1 MIKIQDLTP
10 TIYYNHSRD
19 FQLMGRLYEL
29 VLNYL
34 KTNAA
39 NLYNLPVGKNMDEQL
54 LNLLALTLGFTPTKN
69 YNSKQ
74 LRAVCSVLPTILQY
88 KGSIQ
93 ALILATDA
101 LLAAEG
107 VQQPLDYT
115 LIPKQR
121 ITLYVAQ
128 ELDDLS
134 LLTDLLDYLLPAG
147 LSCYIVKE
155 TQLVT
160 KIETTFAVTDT
171 VTVHRTKETLLPE
184 ETLLSNIAPEHRLA
198 ALSFGN
204 IGASP
209 SILANTTII
218 KKHNE
223 YTPNELE
230 QLPKSSSQTATET
243 EGDDNE

>member
-29 VLNYL
+29 VLNYS

-54 LNLLALTLGFTPTKN
+54 LKLLALTLGFTPKKN

-74 LRAVCSVLPTILQY
+74 LRAICSVLPIILQH

-93 ALILATDA
+93 ALVLATDA

-107 VQQPLDYT
+107 VKQPLDYT

-121 ITLYVAQ
+121 LVLYVAQ
-128 ELDDLS
+128 ELEDLS

-160 KIETTFAVTDT
+160 GIETAFGVTDT
-171 VTVHRTKETLLPE
+171 VKVYRAD
-184 ETLLSNIAPEHRLA
+184 ETLLSNITPEHRLA

-204 IGASP
+204 IGAAP

-218 KKHNE
+218 KKHGND
-223 YTPNELE
+223 TSNTLE
-230 QLPKSSSQTATET
+230 PPTSSKQTSQTAVET